1 MTAPDPDLK
10 PIVTPADTDGV
21 ARVIGGV
28 GGIRFQWDELDKGA
42 RIVSD
47 AAAELHRIWVSIKW
61 IDLRLSAVRSLS
73 DILAA
78 GTSAAA
84 GVAAAEGIHAGL
96 QRLSE
101 GSSALDGTADRIRR
115 SRLTYEL
122 AEISTRDHI
131 SHAVAGVLPSVPY
144 RSTPVEL
151 THTRTDSI
159 QLQGTVDGL
168 LSRVSKAR
176 DEPGSSF
183 EVLEVA
189 GQSGPTYVVV
199 IPGTEWTEPGQ
210 PFNADGIAEAK
221 FEDSRHVNEA
231 VASALEGVGA
241 EAGANVVLVGYS
253 QGGMHAVNL
262 ANSGRV
268 HETYSVDLVVTA
280 GSPITEEDVP
290 QSTTFLHL
298 AHEDDRVPKWN
309 FAPITDRPNQVSV
322 ILDHPVELAPGEGYD
337 LGPAHKIYSY
347 REGAQAVDLSSH
359 PSIAPITAAL
369 STAVAGPA
377 AKRHVFQITRA
388 PFTGP
393 QPTPA
398 GTPFSD
404 QQAKAGLA
412 SGAGDRSRDK

>member
-1 MTAPDPDLK
+1 MTVPDPDLE
-10 PIVTPADTDGV
+10 PIVTPSDTAAV

-42 RIVSD
+42 QLVSD
-47 AAAELHRIWVSIKW
+47 AAGELHRIWVSIKW
-61 IDLRLSAVRSLS
+61 IDLRLATVRSLS
-73 DILAA
+73 DILGA

-84 GVAAAEGIHAGL
+84 GAAVAEGMHAGL

-101 GSSALDGTADRIRR
+101 GSSALEETADKIRR
-115 SRLTYEL
+115 SRMAYEL

-131 SHAVAGVLPSVPY
+131 SHAVAEILPSVPY
-144 RSTPVEL
+144 RSAPVTL

-183 EVLEVA
+183 EVLEAA

-199 IPGTEWTEPGQ
+199 IPGTEWTDPGQ

-231 VASALEGVGA
+231 VAGALEGVGA
-241 EAGANVVLVGYS
+241 QAGANVVLVGYS

-268 HETYSVDLVVTA
+268 QETYSVDLVVTA
-280 GSPITEEDVP
+280 GSPITEEDAP

-298 AHEDDRVPKWN
+298 AHEDDHIPTWN
-309 FAPITDRPNQVSV
+309 FAPVADRPNQVSV
-322 ILDHPVELAPGEGYD
+322 MLDHPVHLAPGEGYG
-337 LGPAHKIYSY
+337 LGPAHKINSY

-369 STAVAGPA
+369 STAVAGPT

-388 PFTGP
+388 PLLGP
-393 QPTPA
+393 QPGPV
-398 GTPFSD
+398 GTSFSE
-404 QQAKAGLA
+404 QQARVGSAP
-412 SGAGDRSRDK
+412 GAGDRSRDK